1 MDRPE
6 RKKKI
11 QLPNGQSVE
20 ASEVPFQ
27 TGAEHWNEY
36 VLQDGSVLKLRTVT
50 TEILRVD
57 GQYDNDG
64 NPVYILKSTNVLAVS
79 APDSL
84 RRQP

>member
-6 RKKKI
+6 RRRKI
-11 QLPNGQSVE
+11 RLPGGETVD
-20 ASEVPFQ
+20 AAEVPFQ

-36 VLQDGSVLKLRTVT
+36 VLQDGTVLKLRTVT
-50 TEILRVD
+50 TEILRVE
-57 GQYDNDG
+57 GQFDNDG

-84 RRQP
+84 RRRE